1 MTLLLCALLPIIAA
15 VIIAFV
21 PEQPGRRGRAA
32 IALVTQTLTFGA
44 ALAIA
49 QALGAGRPTLVAEIG
64 PWLPIRGGDVTLH
77 IESATLPLLLVAT
90 AVPAIIAIV
99 SWRAPKTMADHAA
112 LLLGTSA
119 SVVLITAASLVL
131 AAGALG
137 VMSAA
142 TYLMFSSGR
151 ERAAVAAAGERAFVI
166 DRIGDAAMVLASIA
180 YLALFRSVDVI
191 DIAARLASAQPD
203 AALIVPSIL
212 LTTSVLAKSGL
223 VPFQMKAATLRA
235 APAPLGAFG
244 GSVALGTG
252 IIVLIRLHSFIH
264 PTVLAA
270 AAALGA
276 LSAVV
281 VLVVAVTRS
290 DGRDALAWSAA
301 APAGIAVA
309 AVGAG
314 ATNAAVA
321 MFSATGVAATVLVL
335 IAALDRAG
343 LAWRGVGAPRLRR
356 AVVDGLGFVALATAI
371 GRAYGGM
378 SRTLERGTD
387 VTLDALFLRL
397 ATLTASASRALAR
410 EERRAVRVEA
420 VAIAGL
426 IGLVAFWIAR

>member
-1 MTLLLCALLPIIAA
+1 
-15 VIIAFV
+15 
-21 PEQPGRRGRAA
+21 
-32 IALVTQTLTFGA
+32 
-44 ALAIA
+44 
-49 QALGAGRPTLVAEIG
+49 
-64 PWLPIRGGDVTLH
+64 
-77 IESATLPLLLVAT
+77 
-90 AVPAIIAIV
+90 
-99 SWRAPKTMADHAA
+99 
-112 LLLGTSA
+112 
-119 SVVLITAASLVL
+119 
-131 AAGALG
+131 
-137 VMSAA
+137 
-142 TYLMFSSGR
+142 
-151 ERAAVAAAGERAFVI
+151 VAAAGERAFVI
-166 DRIGDAAMVLASIA
+166 DRIGDAAMVLASIG

-203 AALIVPSIL
+203 ATLIAPSIL
-212 LTTSVLAKSGL
+212 LVTSVLAKSGL

-252 IIVLIRLHSFIH
+252 VIVLIRLHSFIH

-290 DGRDALAWSAA
+290 DAHDAIAWSAA

-321 MFSATGVAATVLVL
+321 IFSATGVAATVLAL
-335 IAALDRAG
+335 LAALDRPG
-343 LAWRGVGAPRLRR
+343 LAWRGVGALRLRR

-371 GRAYGGM
+371 GRAYGGL